1 MLDDVS
7 LKTLAER
14 MLADYD
20 NATPGTVFGEGLRLK
35 IDEAWQLQAAV
46 AALREARG
54 EQVVGYKIGCVFEG
68 NQKMMGLSHPA
79 YGRLWSTE
87 MHETGATLS
96 KARYSNPSMEAEF
109 AITLSGPVTPGMK
122 TSADLLLVIA
132 SIHPVIEIHNLTM
145 RGEAPHGHE
154 LLANNAILAG
164 VVWGPPVHQIQD
176 VTTTDLKL
184 IYDGETIDAWDDLTW
199 PDDMISAIGW
209 LAEKLD
215 AQGKS
220 LRAGDRLLMGAW
232 GPPIPMAERSR
243 VEVTSSAFGTVS
255 ATFV

>member
-20 NATPGTVFGEGLRLK
+20 HATPGTVFGEGLRLE

-54 EQVVGYKIGCVFEG
+54 EHVVGYKIGCVFAG
-68 NQKMMGLSHPA
+68 NQKEMGLSHPA

-87 MHETGATLS
+87 QHATGATLS
-96 KARYSNPSMEAEF
+96 KAKYSNPSMEAEF

-122 TSADLLLVIA
+122 TSADLLPVIA

-184 IYDGETIDAWDDLTW
+184 IYDGETVDSWDDLTW

-220 LRAGDRLLMGAW
+220 LRAGDRLLTGAW
-232 GPPIPMAERSR
+232 GPPIPMAECSR
-243 VEVTSSAFGTVS
+243 VEVTSSAFGNVS